1 MDKRSKLQN
10 EYESDSA
17 IQHEDAALKTAM
29 QFFAQELLP
38 YFGIKEKV
46 VSFAPTEQVHLDLQK
61 LFQDFNLVM
70 EDGSWKHFEFQSTNE
85 GRKGLKRFRAYEAIS
100 SYQNQVPVTTYV
112 LFSGKIRKPMTYF
125 TEGINTYRIVP
136 IIMRDLN
143 ADQLFE
149 ELNAKVE
156 CDEKLTKQDLVP
168 LTLCML
174 MSGAME
180 LKERI
185 ITAYEITRK
194 ATMVDSIDVG
204 KIEAVLYIMAD
215 KFLDAM
221 DMEEIV
227 EEISM
232 TRLGQKLVDRGRE
245 EEKIEIAK
253 NLLGILDEY
262 TIAERTG
269 LSLER
274 VRELKKEAGPV
285 AV

>member
-1 MDKRSKLQN
+1 M
-10 EYESDSA
+10 
-17 IQHEDAALKTAM
+17 
-29 QFFAQELLP
+29 
-38 YFGIKEKV
+38 
-46 VSFAPTEQVHLDLQK
+46 
-61 LFQDFNLVM
+61 
-70 EDGSWKHFEFQSTNE
+70 
-85 GRKGLKRFRAYEAIS
+85 
-100 SYQNQVPVTTYV
+100 
-112 LFSGKIRKPMTYF
+112 
-125 TEGINTYRIVP
+125 
-136 IIMRDLN
+136 
-143 ADQLFE
+143 FE

-174 MSGAME
+174 MSGTME

-194 ATMVDSIDVG
+194 ATMVDSIDAG

-274 VRELKKEAGPV
+274 VRELKKEAGSV
-285 AV
+285 VV